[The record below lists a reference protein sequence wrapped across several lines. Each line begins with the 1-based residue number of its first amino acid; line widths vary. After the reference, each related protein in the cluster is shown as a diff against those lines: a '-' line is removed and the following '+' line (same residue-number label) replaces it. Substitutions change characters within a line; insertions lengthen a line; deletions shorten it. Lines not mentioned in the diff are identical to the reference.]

1 MKSNDNIIDYTLVP
15 HSAFIDATSRI
26 EQCFSYAKRSCEPI
40 CIALIG
46 ESRTGKSRVLEES
59 YIKHPKVRSK
69 ERLEVP
75 ILKVSVQ
82 STPTIKGLAEQMLYS
97 IGDPLFNVG
106 TENIKA
112 IRLRTLIGNAGTLMI
127 MLDEFQHFYDKKLHK
142 VSFYVTDWLKILV
155 DDCKVALVVAGLP
168 TCEAVLAQNEQLVGR
183 FLSPI
188 IMPRFDW
195 KNSIQREE
203 FIAILGSFNEALS
216 TQFDLPELDQQDMA
230 FRCYCATGGLI
241 GYLTKFL
248 RQVECNAYYKG
259 ANRIDLE
266 DLMIAHNQAV
276 WTKASALS
284 LPSPFSREFNI
295 TPTSKLLAEIQLI
308 GTPVK
313 EEPKP
318 RKTRLK
324 KASKRAGVQST
335 LVGR

>member
-1 MKSNDNIIDYTLVP
+1 MKQSNKIIDTTLVP
-15 HSAFIDATSRI
+15 HTAFIDATSRI
-26 EQCFSYAKRSCEPI
+26 EQCFSYAEGSCEPV

-46 ESRTGKSRVLEES
+46 ESRTGKSRVLEEC
-59 YIKHPKVRSK
+59 YIKHPKIRSK

-75 ILKVSVQ
+75 ILRVSVQ

-97 IGDPLFNVG
+97 IGDPLYATG

-112 IRLRTLIGNAGTLMI
+112 IRLRTLIGNAGTQMI

-142 VSFYVTDWLKILV
+142 VSFHVTDWLKILI

-183 FLSPI
+183 FLAPI
-188 IMPRFDW
+188 NMPRFDW
-195 KNSIQREE
+195 KNSDQRQE
-203 FIAILGSFNEALS
+203 FIAILGAFHESLS
-216 TQFDLPELDQQDMA
+216 TQFDLPELDQPAMA
-230 FRCYCATGGLI
+230 FRCYCATGGII

-248 RQVECNAYYKG
+248 RQVECNALYKG
-259 ANRIDLE
+259 VSRIDLE
-266 DLMIAHNQAV
+266 DLLIAHNQAV

-295 TPTSKLLAEIQLI
+295 TPTAKLLAEIQLI

-318 RKTRLK
+318 RKIRSKT
-324 KASKRAGVQST
+324 ASKRATVSSV
-335 LVGR
+335 LVGS